1 MARQPAGGVIE
12 GALRLT
18 AADGERVE
26 RALQFCPGTSRTD
39 GGLGGNVALRLL
51 RGKKLTAQRQLARL
65 TLQGIQLGIFVQ
77 RGIEIGADAGNVA
90 CRDQHK
96 QLPRGAV
103 AELLLRCGI
112 GLRFSQGLLKD
123 AALFVMYAAD
133 FAAAIRIYNKESEQ
147 CNAGKNTPGHRDS
160 GRQRLN
166 GHKRGK

>member
-1 MARQPAGGVIE
+1 M
-12 GALRLT
+12 
-18 AADGERVE
+18 
-26 RALQFCPGTSRTD
+26 
-39 GGLGGNVALRLL
+39 
-51 RGKKLTAQRQLARL
+51 
-65 TLQGIQLGIFVQ
+65 Q

-112 GLRFSQGLLKD
+112 GLCFSQGLLKD

-166 GHKRGK
+166 DHKRGK